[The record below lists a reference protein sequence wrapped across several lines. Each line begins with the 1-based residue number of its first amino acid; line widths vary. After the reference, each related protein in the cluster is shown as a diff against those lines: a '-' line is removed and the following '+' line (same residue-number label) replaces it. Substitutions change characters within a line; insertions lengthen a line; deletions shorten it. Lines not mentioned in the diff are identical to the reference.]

1 MNDNQTIPIFERHVS
16 VFRNVRDTE
25 PKEMKL
31 KEFLSLGLLY
41 RNQIT
46 RLRTATNKEVRND
59 LKKYLPMMTTSGVFR
74 GGRKAEC
81 LAAYSGLICIDID
94 EGDNTAVPN
103 FNHLK
108 ENLLN
113 RIEEVAYAAHSV
125 SGKGYFVIIPLKY
138 PDQHKRQFKKLEEQ
152 FAKLGITIDAACS
165 DINRLRCVSIDDTPY
180 INEEAKPYDGLY
192 REPNTALP
200 CQTFR
205 LQKDYI
211 DYTDEKALHA
221 CEYALRHHIDMTM
234 NYLDWMKIGFALASL
249 GEFGR
254 ELFHMVSSVSEKY
267 NAHETD
273 RKFSELLR
281 SGNRIG
287 IGTFFHYCQQYG
299 IRCDGSR

>member
-59 LKKYLPMMTTSGVFR
+59 LKKFLPMMTTSGVFR

-165 DINRLRCVSIDDTPY
+165 DVNRLRCVSFDDTPY

-211 DYTDEKALHA
+211 DYTDDH
-221 CEYALRHHIDMTM
+221 
-234 NYLDWMKIGFALASL
+234 
-249 GEFGR
+249 
-254 ELFHMVSSVSEKY
+254 ELS
-267 NAHETD
+267 
-273 RKFSELLR
+273 
-281 SGNRIG
+281 
-287 IGTFFHYCQQYG
+287 
-299 IRCDGSR
+299 